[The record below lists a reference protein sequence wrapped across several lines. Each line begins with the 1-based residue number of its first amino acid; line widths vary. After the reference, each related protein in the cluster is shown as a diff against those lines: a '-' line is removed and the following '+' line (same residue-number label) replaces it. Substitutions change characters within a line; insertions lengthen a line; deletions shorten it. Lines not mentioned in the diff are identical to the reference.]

1 MPNLKNKKVIK
12 DQQGQ
17 RKYPG
22 RVTEIQ
28 GNTMATTGYGDI
40 PLYVVPNVGNP
51 MVVPANSGNRVF
63 PGASS
68 FTEYPIAKNGGWL
81 EKYQDGGKT
90 LEDND
95 SWLENI
101 AEIADPTGISSWDD
115 VYRAY
120 KNKGIGKEV
129 ALELLGSIPL
139 LGKVKKA
146 GRLVDDLANA
156 FAITKRQK
164 NNAKITSGALKG
176 IGKYG
181 PSAGRVTD
189 AVQTV
194 LGSKDNSGFTSDIRH
209 GEVPK
214 YGGRNIFPQIELG
227 EHGDYAYGGWLEQY
241 GDGGDFNDYKRPGPV
256 EDRSTGMTGMMKSK
270 IATEAHYGNPSALRM
285 VSPNPKTGMT
295 PEGIGTHYMSSFDN
309 YAVPLLQD
317 KGNINL
323 EYIKNPPISKEDIRF
338 NSPEEAQYFAEHYK
352 EVAPMMRNYKEY
364 KNGGWLDTY
373 EDGGEINGDDEHKKF
388 LTNWYSNRK
397 IQDSYIQEAFDL
409 DKDSYI
415 KNTKEY
421 PNYTYVDSIRN
432 DPHVTGNYDKD
443 TNKILLTKD
452 SPDHVKTH
460 ELNHFL
466 NSKDGSG
473 DYMRTIHKD
482 IVKNELKPKSEASGV
497 YKDKYDYF
505 SEPDEVHSRIMVL
518 REKAGFKPN
527 ENVTEEQLNSF
538 LKTYK
543 GDVDNIND
551 IFELSKYKTSVLNM
565 LNYMATNNNQ
575 NKNLRVAKYG
585 GWLEQYA
592 GGGEI
597 DPPVNLR
604 SASTQLASPVSTQ
617 APKVQ
622 LNKTGWDWVKQKY
635 ENRQPSDW
643 NMLMMDKSGS
653 YVDSGVDPF
662 SLMLT
667 APQQVIKAGIKGGK
681 VLLDASKSNKIKP
694 STLQNVENNEY
705 LNQLSTT
712 LNLQRQGVKNKKIMQ
727 SFDDVDLGNDL
738 TLRNN
743 PSRVSNKEDI
753 IGKNKSLVSV
763 KNKKTNEYIDLKSWK
778 DPNDGEIYYYMSANM
793 PSSKIKAGK
802 AYIELEKHI
811 PKGKSLLENSSLS
824 YDSFLNIL
832 KQTKNPKFESFV
844 KGHISMNDMSVTN
857 KLKSIGDKIS
867 DDLDLGFYNKEIA
880 DKAVNELNVLIS
892 KYNLPEAKVVQ
903 KTLHSQPAAHLP
915 YESKKVFKIE
925 LPNVGLK
932 KLYSI
937 IGISA
942 GSAAL
947 QNKQDNSQ
955 WLDKYK

>member
-189 AVQTV
+189 AVQAV

-241 GDGGDFNDYKRPGPV
+241 GDGG
-256 EDRSTGMTGMMKSK
+256 ET
-270 IATEAHYGNPSALRM
+270 
-285 VSPNPKTGMT
+285 
-295 PEGIGTHYMSSFDN
+295 
-309 YAVPLLQD
+309 
-317 KGNINL
+317 
-323 EYIKNPPISKEDIRF
+323 
-338 NSPEEAQYFAEHYK
+338 
-352 EVAPMMRNYKEY
+352 
-364 KNGGWLDTY
+364 
-373 EDGGEINGDDEHKKF
+373 
-388 LTNWYSNRK
+388 
-397 IQDSYIQEAFDL
+397 
-409 DKDSYI
+409 
-415 KNTKEY
+415 
-421 PNYTYVDSIRN
+421 
-432 DPHVTGNYDKD
+432 
-443 TNKILLTKD
+443 
-452 SPDHVKTH
+452 
-460 ELNHFL
+460 
-466 NSKDGSG
+466 
-473 DYMRTIHKD
+473 
-482 IVKNELKPKSEASGV
+482 
-497 YKDKYDYF
+497 
-505 SEPDEVHSRIMVL
+505 
-518 REKAGFKPN
+518 
-527 ENVTEEQLNSF
+527 
-538 LKTYK
+538 
-543 GDVDNIND
+543 
-551 IFELSKYKTSVLNM
+551 
-565 LNYMATNNNQ
+565 
-575 NKNLRVAKYG
+575 
-585 GWLEQYA
+585 
-592 GGGEI
+592 

-604 SASTQLASPVSTQ
+604 SASTQLASAVSTQ
-617 APKVQ
+617 APEVP

-635 ENRQPSDW
+635 ENKQPSEW
-643 NMLMMDKSGS
+643 NMLMMDKLGS

-667 APQQVIKAGIKGGK
+667 SPQQVIKAGIKGGK

>member
-28 GNTMATTGYGDI
+28 GNTMSTTGYGDI
-40 PLYVVPNVGNP
+40 PLYVIPNVGNA

-81 EKYQDGGKT
+81 EKYQVGGKT
-90 LEDND
+90 LDTSNWEQSSLDSLKLFNNSQNLKNLIKNYGNYNNSFETSKPVKRTSTGNFKIPNPNNPIEYKKILDDFGYNIISDKGFPDINLYQNKNIQPTQTLTYTRKESKYKTEKEYNEAAKKIKSFNETPGEASWIGYSMQTYQKPVGVQKKVKTIKEPVKTETVNLTEPVKTQVVNTPNPIDKDRTEVNFGQKYQTFNYPGQHGYSGND
-95 SWLENI
+95 VTSKYF
-101 AEIADPTGISSWDD
+101 DPTTKNEID
-115 VYRAY
+115 VS
-120 KNKGIGKEV
+120 K
-129 ALELLGSIPL
+129 SF
-139 LGKVKKA
+139 
-146 GRLVDDLANA
+146 D
-156 FAITKRQK
+156 
-164 NNAKITSGALKG
+164 LKG
-176 IGKYG
+176 NYNPVYLEQK
-181 PSAGRVTD
+181 
-189 AVQTV
+189 
-194 LGSKDNSGFTSDIRH
+194 K
-209 GEVPK
+209 
-214 YGGRNIFPQIELG
+214 
-227 EHGDYAYGGWLEQY
+227 YGGWLEQY
-241 GDGGDFNDYKRPGPV
+241 GDGG
-256 EDRSTGMTGMMKSK
+256 ET
-270 IATEAHYGNPSALRM
+270 
-285 VSPNPKTGMT
+285 
-295 PEGIGTHYMSSFDN
+295 
-309 YAVPLLQD
+309 
-317 KGNINL
+317 
-323 EYIKNPPISKEDIRF
+323 
-338 NSPEEAQYFAEHYK
+338 
-352 EVAPMMRNYKEY
+352 
-364 KNGGWLDTY
+364 
-373 EDGGEINGDDEHKKF
+373 
-388 LTNWYSNRK
+388 
-397 IQDSYIQEAFDL
+397 
-409 DKDSYI
+409 
-415 KNTKEY
+415 
-421 PNYTYVDSIRN
+421 
-432 DPHVTGNYDKD
+432 
-443 TNKILLTKD
+443 
-452 SPDHVKTH
+452 
-460 ELNHFL
+460 
-466 NSKDGSG
+466 
-473 DYMRTIHKD
+473 
-482 IVKNELKPKSEASGV
+482 
-497 YKDKYDYF
+497 
-505 SEPDEVHSRIMVL
+505 
-518 REKAGFKPN
+518 
-527 ENVTEEQLNSF
+527 
-538 LKTYK
+538 
-543 GDVDNIND
+543 
-551 IFELSKYKTSVLNM
+551 
-565 LNYMATNNNQ
+565 
-575 NKNLRVAKYG
+575 
-585 GWLEQYA
+585 
-592 GGGEI
+592 

-604 SASTQLASPVSTQ
+604 SASTQLASAVSTQ
-617 APKVQ
+617 APEVP

-635 ENRQPSDW
+635 ENKQPSEW

-667 APQQVIKAGIKGGK
+667 SPQQVIKAGIKGGK